1 MKHCSIQES
10 NADVSV
16 ATLHAD
22 PPSNEIPVNEG
33 ELRFEVPEAESV
45 DKVAVS
51 SEDIEIEKG
60 AEKALEEAPK
70 EQEIEAAN
78 GLDGEGIHCLSV
90 HWCVE
95 QQ

>member
-1 MKHCSIQES
+1 MLKHCSIQEL

-16 ATLHAD
+16 AMLHAD
-22 PPSNEIPVNEG
+22 PPSNEG

-60 AEKALEEAPK
+60 VEKELEEAPK

>member
-1 MKHCSIQES
+1 LKHCSIQEL

-16 ATLHAD
+16 AMLHAD
-22 PPSNEIPVNEG
+22 PPSNEG

-60 AEKALEEAPK
+60 VEKELEEAPK